1 MEMPRQPE
9 LVRALGRWS
18 LTALVLNSIIGSGIF
33 GLPSVITALVGGAS
47 PLAYLAAAVVI
58 AVVIACFAEVASRFR
73 EAGGPYL
80 YAHTAFGR
88 LAGIEVAWLTW
99 LARLTAAASN
109 ANLFVI
115 YLAEFWSHAKDPAPR
130 VAVLTLLLGFLAI
143 VNYCGVKS
151 GARLSNVFAIAKLLP
166 LAAFIVVGLFFVHR
180 ADLTLHST
188 ATSGA
193 WLDAVLALI
202 FAFGGF
208 EGAVIPMSEA
218 KDPRRDAPFALFAA
232 LGVTTLVY
240 TLVQVV
246 VTGILSHPEQTDRP
260 LAAAARQVLGGPGA
274 ALIAAGALISVY
286 GLLSSMELYTPRL
299 TFALAERRDFPAFFA
314 AVHARFRTPYVS
326 ILAYTALVWILA
338 VAGSFRWNLG
348 LSAVARLFTYAPTC
362 AALIVLRRKH
372 PRGDFFRLPAGPAL
386 AVLGVA
392 FSVILITRMGRVDVA
407 IIGVTVVIALANWL
421 WVKSG
426 IRHQVSGAREG

>member
-1 MEMPRQPE
+1 METQRQPE

-33 GLPSVITALVGGAS
+33 GLPSIIAALVGGAS

-58 AVVIACFAEVASRFR
+58 AVIIACFAEVASRFR

-80 YAHTAFGR
+80 YAQAAFGR

-115 YLAEFWSHAKDPAPR
+115 YLAEFWSRAKDPAPR
-130 VAVLTLLLGFLAI
+130 VAVLTLLLGFLAV
-143 VNYCGVKS
+143 VNYCGVKA
-151 GARLSNVFAIAKLLP
+151 GARLSNVFAVAKLLP
-166 LAAFIVVGLFFVHR
+166 LAAFIAAGLFFVHR
-180 ADLTLHST
+180 ANLTLHST
-188 ATSGA
+188 ASSGT

-260 LAAAARQVLGGPGA
+260 LAAAARQALGAPGA

-299 TFALAERRDFPAFFA
+299 TFALAERRDFPAFFG

-326 ILAYTALVWILA
+326 IVVYSVLVWTLA

-362 AALIVLRRKH
+362 AALVVLRRKH
-372 PRGDFFRLPAGPAL
+372 PQADSFRLPAGPVFAL
-386 AVLGVA
+386 AGVA
-392 FSVILITRMGRVDVA
+392 FSAVLITRMGRVDFL
-407 IIGVTVVIALANWL
+407 IIGATVVIALANWL
-421 WVKSG
+421 W
-426 IRHQVSGAREG
+426 ARTSARAS